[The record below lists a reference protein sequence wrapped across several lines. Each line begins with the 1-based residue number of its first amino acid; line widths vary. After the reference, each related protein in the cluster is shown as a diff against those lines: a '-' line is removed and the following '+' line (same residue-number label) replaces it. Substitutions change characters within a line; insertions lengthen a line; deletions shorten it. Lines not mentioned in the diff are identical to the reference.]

1 MRSMLVCLV
10 MVVGGWM
17 FNPAQAQETAEQ
29 KAGAEQAKAPAEQ
42 KGTASG
48 KAKDPAKAASAKT
61 ASTDDVV
68 CTREKETGSRMSKI
82 VCVSRAEAE
91 ARTRESEAAIRDA
104 KRAGQIG
111 NASGG

>member
-29 KAGAEQAKAPAEQ
+29 KASAEQAKAPAEQ
-42 KGTASG
+42 KGTAPE
-48 KAKDPAKAASAKT
+48 KAKDPAKATSAK
-61 ASTDDVV
+61 AAPADEVV
-68 CTREKETGSRMSKI
+68 CTREKVTGSRMSKQ

-91 ARTRESEAAIRDA
+91 ARARESEAAIRDA